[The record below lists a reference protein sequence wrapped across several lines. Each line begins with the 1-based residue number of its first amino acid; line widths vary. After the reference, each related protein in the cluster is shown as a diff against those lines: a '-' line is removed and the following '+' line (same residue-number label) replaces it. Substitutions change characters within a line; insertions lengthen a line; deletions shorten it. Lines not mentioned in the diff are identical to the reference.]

1 MNLKLSI
8 ITPTLNQGKYIRDT
22 IESVLS
28 QNNCNIEHIV
38 IDGGSKDNTLQI
50 LKEYKHLKWISEP
63 DSGPANA
70 INKGIEMANGE
81 ILTWI
86 NSDDYYEKDVLG
98 NIVNVFN
105 KNPEIKLVYG
115 NLTFVNLQKKVLKI
129 DKTEK
134 YDLFTFIHKNAD
146 SVRQP
151 CTFFSKS
158 LYLNVGGLNEKLKYV
173 FDYDLFI
180 KMLMLVNPYYINE
193 NIAFYREYNETLT
206 RKNLRKQGMEI
217 IKIARKYGAKLWDEI
232 IIKSIIKKILFS
244 KLFYLK

>member
-8 ITPTLNQGKYIRDT
+8 ITPTLNQGKYIKDT
-22 IESVLS
+22 IESVIS

-38 IDGGSKDNTLQI
+38 IDGGSKDNTFQI
-50 LKEYKHLKWISEP
+50 LKDYKHLKWISEP

-81 ILTWI
+81 IVTWI

-98 NIVNVFN
+98 NIVNVFK

-115 NLTFVNLQKKVLKI
+115 NLTYVNLHKKILKV

-134 YDLFTFIHKNAD
+134 YDLYNFIHKNAD

-151 CTFFSKS
+151 CTFFRKS
-158 LYLNVGGLNEKLKYV
+158 LYLSVGGLNEKLKYV

-180 KMLMLVNPYYINE
+180 KMLLLVKPYYINE
-193 NIAFYREYNETLT
+193 NIAFYREYDETLT
-206 RKNLRKQGMEI
+206 RMNLRMQGMEI
-217 IKIARKYGAKLWDEI
+217 IKVARNYGAKLYDEI
-232 IIKSIIKKILFS
+232 VIKSFIKKVLFC
-244 KLFYLK
+244 KLFY